1 MIRSRRKTQA
11 KRAASTPVS
20 HQPGMKKTVLIALN
34 QQADYQ
40 SLVDA
45 LEKEESATELEV
57 SQNID
62 NQSSLFYFLPKIKPH
77 AAIISERLAGEW
89 TAAEMEQ
96 RIKELSPETEIWM
109 YRGDFQPIVAGI
121 LAKPDLLQK
130 IVAIWSPSGGVG
142 KTEIAKNLALAA
154 GIDFKVILLDAN
166 LCNPDIADHLGIPY
180 RRGHTLST
188 ALALWNENRLTPG
201 VLREVLLSYEKIQVL
216 IGNED
221 AIEQSDY
228 SPSFFRDLL
237 CTLSGMADFVIVDMD
252 SDIASPAGIS
262 ILLAS
267 HHVITPFNTSTVTLG
282 QGKVYLDLLRESYQ
296 MNRVK
301 FDPILNRAGEGGTLS
316 ADDIELCMNRPV
328 LASIPYDK
336 AYLRAVCAGK
346 PLVLSDHAVGKRLFH
361 TLQTVVRQYA
371 KKDVTLS

>member
-11 KRAASTPVS
+11 ERAGSKPVS
-20 HQPGMKKTVLIALN
+20 HQPGLKKTVLIALD
-34 QQADYQ
+34 QQTDYQ

-45 LEKEESATELEV
+45 LGNEESATELEV

-62 NQSSLFYFLPKIKPH
+62 SQASLFYFLPKIKPH
-77 AAIISERLAGEW
+77 AAIISKQLAGEW
-89 TAAEMEQ
+89 TAEEMEQ
-96 RIKELSPETEIWM
+96 RIKELSPETEVWI
-109 YRGDFQPIVAGI
+109 YQGTCQPIVAGI

-130 IVAIWSPSGGVG
+130 IVAVWSPSGGVG
-142 KTEIAKNLALAA
+142 KTEIAKSLALAA
-154 GIDFKVILLDAN
+154 GAEYRVILLDAN
-166 LCNPDIADHLGIPY
+166 LCNPDIAGHLGIPY
-180 RRGHTLST
+180 RKGHTLST
-188 ALALWNENRLTPG
+188 ALSLWTENRLTPG
-201 VLREVLLSYEKIQVL
+201 LLREVLLPYDKIQVL

-237 CTLSGMADFVIVDMD
+237 RTLSQMADFVIVDMD
-252 SDIASPAGIS
+252 SDITSPAGIS

-267 HHVITPFNTSTVTLG
+267 HHVITPFNTSTATLG
-282 QGKVYLDLLRESYQ
+282 HGKVYLDLLGESYR

-328 LASIPYDK
+328 IASIPYDK
-336 AYLRAVCAGK
+336 AHLRAVCAGK
-346 PLVLSDHAVGKRLFH
+346 PLVLGDNGVGKRLFR
-361 TLQTVVRQYA
+361 TLQTVVRHYA
-371 KKDVTLS
+371 QKDVALP